1 MYRSLLSLAAIFPLL
16 FGSLAFPAETH
27 ARRCPVK
34 MPETLLSLYRNSDTI
49 YITRYEKSEEG
60 ETIRDDEDYYVVRT
74 RTYFSVSTTLKGEP
88 RKMFVLEDEAY
99 RFKGVPEEDADG
111 EADETDL
118 YDDDEYEEPARL
130 APGDDVLLFLSRDDE
145 GTSLRLTD
153 YRDALKRLPAD
164 HIVSYQLRINELNVM
179 FASGKPSDAKIVDW
193 LIRCIQDPVTRW
205 EGAFELLQGFQEL
218 EWENS
223 RDEAAESETDA
234 AEAVD
239 GSDLAIDDETEIV
252 IPGGADLARALT
264 DNQKQE
270 LLNILLTRP
279 ADKGNE
285 AGGRQGLSRGDQVLL
300 ELVKRWGARRLAVF
314 LFDLL
319 RADAGDRYYKSQIMR
334 TLADILGSKKLVA
347 LAEKFGDDIYEND
360 SEFVTAGDDEDSEY
374 EDDPVAG
381 EVEGEEDESDE
392 PVVDD
397 GDTSDVEGSNVK
409 AATLTYGELRAAVL
423 REYLFACEIIL
434 TTTE

>member
-16 FGSLAFPAETH
+16 FGSFAIPADTY

-49 YITRYEKSEEG
+49 YITRYERSEDG

-74 RTYFSVSTTLKGEP
+74 RTYFSVATTLKGEP
-88 RKMFVLEDEAY
+88 RKMFVLEDESY
-99 RFKGVPEEDADG
+99 RFRGADDDS
-111 EADETDL
+111 DETDL
-118 YDDDEYEEPARL
+118 YDDEEYEEPSRL
-130 APGDDVLLFLSRDDE
+130 APGDDVLLFLSKDDE

-153 YRDALKRLPAD
+153 YRDGIKRLSAD

-179 FASGKPSDAKIVDW
+179 FASGKPSDAEIVDW

-218 EWENS
+218 EWKNS
-223 RDEAAESETDA
+223 RDEAAENEEDV

-239 GSDLAIDDETEIV
+239 GSDLTIDDETEIF
-252 IPGGADLARALT
+252 IPGGADLARAIT

-270 LLNILLTRP
+270 LLNILLSRP
-279 ADKGNE
+279 VDEGIE
-285 AGGRQGLSRGDQVLL
+285 AGGRQGLNLGDQVLL
-300 ELVKRWGARRLAVF
+300 ELVKRWGDRRLAVF

-319 RADAGDRYYKSQIMR
+319 RADAGDRYYKAQIMN
-334 TLADILGSKKLVA
+334 TLADILGSKKLER
-347 LAEKFGDDIYEND
+347 LAERYGNEIYEDDN
-360 SEFVTAGDDEDSEY
+360 EFVTANGDKDPEY
-374 EDDPVAG
+374 EEEPAEGD
-381 EVEGEEDESDE
+381 VEGEDDGSGG
-392 PVVDD
+392 PVAEA
-397 GDTSDVEGSNVK
+397 GDTSNSEDNNIK

-434 TTTE
+434 TTAE